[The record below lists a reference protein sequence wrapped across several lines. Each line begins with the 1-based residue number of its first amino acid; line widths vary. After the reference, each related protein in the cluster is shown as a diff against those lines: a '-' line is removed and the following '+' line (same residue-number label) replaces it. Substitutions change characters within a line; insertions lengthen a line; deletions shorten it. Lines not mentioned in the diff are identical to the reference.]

1 MSILDK
7 NSLTQL
13 QNGLNKD
20 MNMQKQGDVT
30 FALNA
35 IRDSHDGGKYDYQS
49 EPGNESVQSL
59 PDGFTFMGAING
71 NNNNVYIFATNQDDV
86 LGTIGIF
93 REGKYTEIVRAP
105 FQWDVNYPITGEF
118 RVRNGCEN
126 IIYWC
131 NGDTWDG
138 YFNFDRPELFKD
150 NSGNWVLN
158 KFKLIPDVLPP
169 KIELK
174 SVNDSGGLLPLGS
187 YYFQVELLDKT
198 LNSVYK
204 TDISPQTVI
213 YDDSFGEV
221 YNKIDGG
228 LNIAQFTEEIGG
240 VPISSKSITLTI
252 SNLDTQFAYIRL
264 NVAREIASNQ
274 TVDAHAVAELIP
286 ISNETVEFTYTGYDP
301 SKGDYPLDYSQM
313 LTDNIKYDT
322 AYVME
327 QVQGRLLRANL
338 KSDSRDYS
346 TYQQYASKIETK
358 WVAKEV
364 EVNNVNS
371 IGDPKNPK
379 TYWSCTSFQGDEIY
393 AVGIRYLHS
402 NGLWSPV
409 FHIPGRSSVAN
420 DTKLLT
426 VVADSTN
433 PINSNQVW
441 ESDVK
446 HLGLVIGDTVEH
458 WKVFNTASI
467 TDFQLTT
474 HPYTYEGLMGYYECE
489 NNYPEIRDCN
499 DNLIWGDD
507 SNGNAITTSTKIRH
521 HRFPDRRLVSH
532 YSAYTSSGN
541 LVEVIVPFGIKF
553 DNVEYPSSDVI
564 GHQFCYVKRSEA
576 NKTVL
581 DSGWFM
587 KQWDNINLE
596 FLSSP
601 TLEGVLITPVNTSI
615 SSPTSP
621 GSAMVT
627 GKYGIY
633 ESSQLIFNKN
643 LFSTSYLKFN
653 KVSRFDFQET
663 APVATFP
670 KLGGGSIKI
679 DYSEL
684 IRKSEV
690 QLQRQNFKINS
701 QIYVNPSSTT
711 ISGFSVDVISSDFAS
726 ASSVIE
732 FDSELENVSNVLGP
746 SVFGKTDQSY
756 VYKKSQV
763 KPYGDLFNLN
773 YSYINY
779 NYNDSLNTND
789 NIYYNGD
796 IIITLN
802 IITRVLEQVDYN
814 MTGIGYNRYEE
825 QYLNSALRHSSTA
838 PENDYYKLNGD
849 YDWLLNKI
857 AKIDSNGEYDIF
869 PLDERRSEYYAYN
882 KDYDKHSIEQSKV
895 VIPITYNYCSDC
907 LGEFTNKIVFSP
919 KSFDEESF
927 DLYRV
932 NLVNDSITI
941 PAHRGKI
948 TGLKYQNNLL
958 LTHTENSL
966 FILQP
971 NPQSLNTD
979 VSQVYLTTGGF
990 LSLPPSEI
998 VQDDIGY
1005 AGMQSKQHCC
1015 ETPNGHAWCDQKRG
1029 QVFLFNVKLE
1039 ELSHENSGM
1048 SQWFKQELPSHML
1061 QSYYN
1066 IMGEDYPNTST
1077 YDFVNNGVGL
1087 IMYYDP
1093 RFKRLIIS
1101 KKDYKPVNFSAND
1114 NNILGN
1120 VFHVPSENKW
1130 YYIATESLNIP
1141 VYFYDVIAF
1150 ENKSWTISYS
1160 FNTGNFTSWH
1170 SYRPLAAFSDSYN
1183 FYTLSTS
1190 DFSLNKIWRHKH
1202 IGNYQ
1207 KYYNVKYDFIIEWM
1221 TYDSSTDV
1229 FSSIYYNAYTMQWDD
1244 TNKQWLIPTN
1254 DNDITFNK
1262 GVVYNHDQSS
1272 GLFNLN
1278 LVNQQTDPYSSL
1290 NTSNLNKT
1298 VVKTDNTYKIS
1309 GIYDLLVTRPAFSAA
1324 WSNLSGYPG
1333 YIDQVPRAAAYN
1345 FNLSAYEIGN
1355 IKDKHVYCRLFYKPT
1370 QDYKK
1375 VVHLIQTNEMR
1386 SIR

>member
-105 FQWDVNYPITGEF
+105 FQWNVNYPITGEF

-213 YDDSFGEV
+213 YDDSFGET

-264 NVAREIASNQ
+264 NVARELNNNQ
-274 TVDAHAVAELIP
+274 TVDAHAVAELIA
-286 ISNETVEFTYTGYDP
+286 ISDDTIEYTYTGYDP

-364 EVNNVNS
+364 EVNNVNN

-393 AVGIRYLHS
+393 AIGIRYLHS

-409 FHIPGRSSVAN
+409 FHIPGRSSVVN

-446 HLGLVIGDTVEH
+446 HLGLVIGNTIEH

-474 HPYTYEGLMGYYECE
+474 HPYTYEGLMGYYESE
-489 NNYPEIRDCN
+489 NNYPEIKDCN

-507 SNGNAITTSTKIRH
+507 SNGNTITTSTNIRH
-521 HRFPDRRLVSH
+521 HRFPDRRLISH

-553 DNVEYPSSDVI
+553 DNVEYPSSEVI

-581 DSGWFM
+581 DGGWFM
-587 KQWDNINLE
+587 KTEDNENLD
-596 FLSSP
+596 FSLSSLKGIKLSGFDTSVNGVTP
-601 TLEGVLITPVNTSI
+601 TIQSGKF
-615 SSPTSP
+615 
-621 GSAMVT
+621 GS
-627 GKYGIY
+627 Y
-633 ESSQLIFNKN
+633 ESADIMFKSN
-643 LFSTSYLKFN
+643 LYRPSYLKFN
-653 KVSRFDFQET
+653 KVYRFEFDEIAEEKEFNET
-663 APVATFP
+663 TSTPIKVRLS
-670 KLGGGSIKI
+670 KLK
-679 DYSEL
+679 Y
-684 IRKSEV
+684 
-690 QLQRQNFKINS
+690 QLNVTPLRNNFKILNQLFTPPNS
-701 QIYVNPSSTT
+701 ITV
-711 ISGFSVDVISSDFAS
+711 SGFTLNVKNEDWGSPN
-726 ASSVIE
+726 SVIE
-732 FDSELENVSNVLGP
+732 LDSVIENTSDLIGP
-746 SVFGKTDQSY
+746 SAIGFTDQSY
-756 VYKKSQV
+756 VYKKSQNN
-763 KPYGDLFNLN
+763 PYNDLFTLSYN
-773 YSYINY
+773 YINY
-779 NYNDSLNTND
+779 NYSILSDTQEF
-789 NIYYNGD
+789 YNGD
-796 IIITLN
+796 
-802 IITRVLEQVDYN
+802 VLISLTAVGRYTQDFGFRFHGV
-814 MTGIGYNRYEE
+814 GLNRYAE
-825 QYLNSALRHSSTA
+825 QIINSDLRYA
-838 PENDYYKLNGD
+838 GINEDNDYCKLDGD
-849 YDWLLNKI
+849 YKWLLSKI
-857 AKIDSNGEYDIF
+857 AILRTDNLYELRA
-869 PLDERRSEYYAYN
+869 LDQRAPEYYAYN
-882 KDYDKHSIEQSKV
+882 KDYDRHSIEQSKV

-941 PAHRGKI
+941 PAHRGRI

-1048 SQWFKQELPSHML
+1048 SQWFKQELPSYML

-1077 YDFVNNGVGL
+1077 YDFANNGVGL

-1120 VFHVPSENKW
+1120 VFHAPSENKW

-1183 FYTLSTS
+1183 FYTLTNS

-1272 GLFNLN
+1272 GLFNLT

>member
-35 IRDSHDGGKYDYQS
+35 IRDAHDGGKYDYQS
-49 EPGNESVQSL
+49 EPGNELVESIPS
-59 PDGFTFMGAING
+59 GFTFMGAING
-71 NNNNVYIFATNQDDV
+71 NNNNVYIFATNQDLN

-93 REGKYTEIVRAP
+93 KEGKYNEVVRTS
-105 FQWDVNYPITGEF
+105 FTWDVNYPITGEF

-150 NSGNWVLN
+150 EFGNWVLN
-158 KFKLIPDVLPP
+158 KFKLVPDVSPP
-169 KIELK
+169 KIDLK
-174 SVNDSGGLLPLGS
+174 SVNDSGGSLPLGS
-187 YYFQVELLDKT
+187 YYFQIEILDTT
-198 LNSVYK
+198 LNSLYK
-204 TDISPQTVI
+204 TDLSPQTII
-213 YDDSFGEV
+213 YDDSFGES

-240 VPISSKSITLTI
+240 VPITSKSITLTI
-252 SNLDTQFAYIRL
+252 SNLDTQFAYLRL

-274 TVDAHAVAELIP
+274 TIDAHAVAELIP

-313 LTDNIKYDT
+313 LVDNIKYDT

-338 KSDSRDYS
+338 KSDDRDYS
-346 TYQQYASKIETK
+346 NYQKYASKIITK

-371 IGDPKNPK
+371 VGDPKNPK

-446 HLGLVIGDTVEH
+446 HLDLQIGDTIEH

-467 TDFQLTT
+467 TDSQTT
-474 HPYTYEGLMGYYECE
+474 VHPYTYEGLMGYYETD
-489 NNYPEIRDCN
+489 NNYPEIRSC
-499 DNLIWGDD
+499 DNELIWGKDFND
-507 SNGNAITTSTKIRH
+507 IDITETTKIRH

-532 YSAYTSSGN
+532 FSSHKNIGEDK
-541 LVEVIVPFGIKF
+541 LIEVARPFGIKF
-553 DNVEYPSSDVI
+553 DNLEYPSSDVV
-564 GHQFCYVKRSEA
+564 GHQFCYVKRSET

-581 DSGWFM
+581 DSGWFT
-587 KQWDNINLE
+587 KEYDNRKIT
-596 FLSSP
+596 SVDA
-601 TLEGVLITPVNTSI
+601 EGVSLSYIENSVSANNGTDWMKFGTYGRFTSSNI
-615 SSPTSP
+615 L
-621 GSAMVT
+621 
-627 GKYGIY
+627 YD
-633 ESSQLIFNKN
+633 NK
-643 LFSTSYLKFN
+643 LFRPDYLKFN
-653 KVSRFDFQET
+653 RAFEFTNTITKNIFLDD
-663 APVATFP
+663 VAGINIFGIYYNHLEYKT
-670 KLGGGSIKI
+670 SVIQ
-679 DYSEL
+679 S
-684 IRKSEV
+684 
-690 QLQRQNFKINS
+690 RQNYKVEN
-701 QIYVNPSSTT
+701 QLLNPAKSVTLT
-711 ISGFSVDVISSDFAS
+711 GFPVKVGSVESVSPD
-726 ASSVIE
+726 SVIE
-732 FDSELENVSNVLGP
+732 VKSVLQNLSDFLGIATNT
-746 SVFGKTDQSY
+746 KIQNSY
-756 VYKKSQV
+756 IYKKIEI

-779 NYNDSLNTND
+779 NYVNLSDVNEF
-789 NIYYNGD
+789 YNGD
-796 IIITLN
+796 ILITLSN
-802 IITRVLEQVDYN
+802 CTRVLDWMSQDGSLRVLAH
-814 MTGIGYNRYEE
+814 TRYEE
-825 QYLNSALRHSSTA
+825 QSINSALRHGGSI
-838 PENDYYKLNGD
+838 NNQYYKVDANP
-849 YDWLLNKI
+849 DWALGKFFERSADGKYTLLADNK
-857 AKIDSNGEYDIF
+857 Y
-869 PLDERRSEYYAYN
+869 EYYAYN
-882 KDYDKHSIEQSKV
+882 KDYNKNSIEQFKT

-907 LGEFTNKIVFSP
+907 LGEFTNKIIFSP

-941 PAHRGKI
+941 PAHRGSI

-958 LTHTENSL
+958 LVHTENSL

-998 VQDDIGY
+998 IQDDIGY

-1048 SQWFKQELPSHML
+1048 SQWFKQELPSAML
-1061 QSYYN
+1061 QSYYDV
-1066 IMGEDYPNTST
+1066 MESDYPNTST

-1114 NNILGN
+1114 NDILGN
-1120 VFHVPSENKW
+1120 VYHVPNENKW

-1141 VYFYDVIAF
+1141 VYFYDTIAF

-1170 SYRPLAAFSDSYN
+1170 SYRPMAAFSDSYN
-1183 FYTLSTS
+1183 YYTLSVS
-1190 DFSLNKIWRHKH
+1190 DFSLNRIWRHKH

-1207 KYYNVKYDFIIEWM
+1207 KYYNVKYDFVIEWM

-1229 FSSIYYNAYTMQWDD
+1229 FSSIYYNAYTMQWDEL
-1244 TNKQWLIPTN
+1244 NKQWLVPTN
-1254 DNDITFNK
+1254 DNDVTFNR
-1262 GVVYNHDQSS
+1262 GIVYNHEQSS
-1272 GLFNLN
+1272 GLFNLT
-1278 LVNQQTDPYSSL
+1278 LVNQQLNPYSSL

-1298 VVKTDNTYKIS
+1298 VIKTDNTYKIS
-1309 GIYDLLVTRPAFSAA
+1309 GIYDLLVTRPAFTSAWA
-1324 WSNLSGYPG
+1324 NVSGYPG
-1333 YIDQVPRAAAYN
+1333 YIDQVPRAAGYN
-1345 FNLSAYEIGN
+1345 FNLSAYEVGN
-1355 IKDKHVYCRLFYKPT
+1355 IKDKHVYCRLFYKPA